1 MRGSKGKKGENFSL
15 SFTLI
20 RNSPLD
26 DKMIKEW
33 MIQRNKIKDLIAQEE
48 SPLRKEKRRT

>member
-1 MRGSKGKKGENFSL
+1 MRRSEEKKGENFSL

-26 DKMIKEW
+26 DEMIKEW
-33 MIQRNKIKDLIAQEE
+33 MIQRNNIKDLIAILFQ
-48 SPLRKEKRRT
+48 KRRT